1 MDHRFTSGEDLRRA
15 VEKRRIKGRWADAH
29 GLVEQND
36 AVTVAQ
42 GFELGAGK
50 GWQPVRELP
59 AAELVACPEEP
70 AAVQDERSRRF
81 VETEVCVA
89 NCDSLAGSPHA

>member
-1 MDHRFTSGEDLRRA
+1 M
-15 VEKRRIKGRWADAH
+15 
-29 GLVEQND
+29 
-36 AVTVAQ
+36 
-42 GFELGAGK
+42 
-50 GWQPVRELP
+50 RELP

-89 NCDSLAGSPHA
+89 NCDSLTAALVLGDACVLNFQRRDSGRSLPQWS